1 MTKILT
7 KQLLLQSNK
16 ALCFFFD
23 LASDAELVAEG
34 PTCKAYNGPVGPQ
47 QYIPQ
52 PSW

>member
-7 KQLLLQSNK
+7 KQLLFQSNK
-16 ALCFFFD
+16 ALCFFY

-47 QYIPQ
+47 QYSPQ